1 MQEVALPWV
10 EKYRPSSLTDLV
22 AHEDIISVLT
32 KLIDSDKLP
41 HLLLYGP
48 PGTGKTSTIIA
59 MAKKMYGEKK
69 YKGMVLELNAS
80 DERGIDVV
88 RNQIREFAGTRQLF
102 SSGTKLILLD
112 ECDAMTND
120 AQFALRRIIEK
131 YSRDTRFCLICNYVS
146 KIIPALQSRCTRF
159 RFAPLASHQIK
170 SRLLEVAAAEN
181 VKTTDEGVSAILDLA
196 HGDMRRVMNL
206 LQSTSMAYP
215 LVNESNVYL
224 CSGSPMPNDMET
236 IYNSLLNDNLSTCVD
251 KVGSMSK
258 EKGYA
263 LQDIIKDLT
272 TLVLATEIEGEV
284 LGDILDGMSNVEHQ
298 LGVGTDEG
306 LQLRALVGVFVKAR
320 CDMGA

>member
-1 MQEVALPWV
+1 
-10 EKYRPSSLTDLV
+10 
-22 AHEDIISVLT
+22 
-32 KLIDSDKLP
+32 
-41 HLLLYGP
+41 
-48 PGTGKTSTIIA
+48 
-59 MAKKMYGEKK
+59 
-69 YKGMVLELNAS
+69 
-80 DERGIDVV
+80 
-88 RNQIREFAGTRQLF
+88 
-102 SSGTKLILLD
+102 
-112 ECDAMTND
+112 
-120 AQFALRRIIEK
+120 
-131 YSRDTRFCLICNYVS
+131 
-146 KIIPALQSRCTRF
+146 
-159 RFAPLASHQIK
+159 
-170 SRLLEVAAAEN
+170 
-181 VKTTDEGVSAILDLA
+181 
-196 HGDMRRVMNL
+196 MNL

-236 IYNSLLNDNLSTCVD
+236 IYNSLLNDNLSTCVE

-272 TLVLATEIEGEV
+272 TLVLATEIEGDV